1 MMNIWGQD
9 ILINM
14 IYAHD
19 NHYMFFFCIHVNLL
33 DLLDLLDLL
42 GSKERIHF
50 GEDRCTAPCLIRSH
64 TKLFPVA
71 GGSILVAYW

>member
-1 MMNIWGQD
+1 MM
-9 ILINM
+9 LM
-14 IYAHD
+14 II
-19 NHYMFFFCIHVNLL
+19 MIFFSCIHVN
-33 DLLDLLDLL
+33 LLDLLDLL

-50 GEDRCTAPCLIRSH
+50 GEDRCTVPCLIRSH